1 MTKGVNDLLV
11 PDWKQDIINVVI
23 FPRSGCITN
32 ISPFVVKLETWL
44 RFNKLPYRAVS
55 NEFTKMSTRGQLP
68 FIELNGRQFGDTN
81 LIMENLIAT
90 YHLSID
96 RSLNSRER
104 AEARLLTVLIEES
117 IFRYFFNFKKRCLKQ

>member
-44 RFNKLPYRAVS
+44 RFNKLPYRV
-55 NEFTKMSTRGQLP
+55 P
-68 FIELNGRQFGDTN
+68 F
-81 LIMENLIAT
+81 
-90 YHLSID
+90 
-96 RSLNSRER
+96 
-104 AEARLLTVLIEES
+104 
-117 IFRYFFNFKKRCLKQ
+117 LKIIC

>member
-1 MTKGVNDLLV
+1 
-11 PDWKQDIINVVI
+11 
-23 FPRSGCITN
+23 
-32 ISPFVVKLETWL
+32 
-44 RFNKLPYRAVS
+44 
-55 NEFTKMSTRGQLP
+55 MSTRGQLP

-117 IFRYFFNFKKRCLKQ
+117 IFRYFFLNLKKRCLKQ